1 MSAIGQK
8 HGPALTLRA
17 RPVSLGQGRGG
28 PARRGYPG
36 QAGDAQAGEKN
47 DPVTVPG
54 ARGRGRV
61 AQRLRWSSGSIDL
74 LELSIGVI
82 SDVAAIRRPE
92 DRNASLRSRELPG
105 IDGPHLPQ
113 VQRGP
118 AADDFLNTRV
128 ISGCLSSFG
137 LFAGL
142 FLDLPVREW
151 VLVLA
156 SRALPCTFRRIRT
169 TFMKHLDD
177 QMAMQTHRGLAI
189 NHVFSRFCKF
199 RHKNLPHLF

>member
-92 DRNASLRSRELPG
+92 KKIRIVGSGKRPSLLRIE
-105 IDGPHLPQ
+105 
-113 VQRGP
+113 
-118 AADDFLNTRV
+118 
-128 ISGCLSSFG
+128 
-137 LFAGL
+137 
-142 FLDLPVREW
+142 
-151 VLVLA
+151 
-156 SRALPCTFRRIRT
+156 RANPE
-169 TFMKHLDD
+169 
-177 QMAMQTHRGLAI
+177 
-189 NHVFSRFCKF
+189 
-199 RHKNLPHLF
+199 